1 MTEITLA
8 AGQAA
13 GPNDEQR
20 RRRIEICE
28 GADRMIAGVAAI
40 GFDNSLRDE
49 IINLII
55 VAQRLALKLSDG
67 HVAPFKM
74 QSW

>member
-1 MTEITLA
+1 MSGLLQVERHPVYGL
-8 AGQAA
+8 
-13 GPNDEQR
+13 R